1 MFKEEAPKSE
11 IDSVISL
18 YSNGEFQYALNELT
32 ELIKDFPKDSILQ
45 NINGACHQALGD
57 LDSAVISYKKAI
69 EINSDYSKAHYNLAG
84 TLYEL
89 GKFNESIKSYELSL
103 SIDPDYAE
111 AHNNLGNV
119 FKDIGWLDE
128 SIISYKKA
136 ISIQPEY
143 FEANYSLAT
152 VFQELEEFDKMINY
166 LEKAA
171 SINPDLA
178 EVHNKIGIGL
188 KQVGRF
194 EDSVESFKRAL
205 GINPDYSDAYNNL
218 GNVFMEL
225 ENIESALNSYHQAL
239 KINPDYPA
247 LHNNLG
253 NAFKELG
260 QIDNALKSY
269 KSALIHNPDNADSHN
284 YIGNIFSELGQ
295 HDDAVKSYERAI
307 GINPE
312 YADAYNNLG
321 NALRDSEQLESALK
335 SFEKSVELNPNF
347 PEAYNN
353 LGNLL
358 KGLGRFDDAV
368 KSFKKSI
375 KISSNFAEAHN
386 NYGNLLADLGRR
398 DDSIKSFKKAIEINP
413 NFAEAYNNLGNVF
426 KSLNKIKDSVQSYE
440 MAIEIN
446 PNFAEAYN
454 NLGNLLTMDSKLLN
468 QAVKCF
474 EKAVEINPDFAIA
487 HNNLGNAFKDLNY
500 LDEALKSY
508 ERAFDIE
515 SSLDNVLGNV
525 LSTKMNSCNW
535 DSLAELLVD
544 AKQRIVNNES
554 VVEPFTL
561 LGLIDDPAIQRK
573 ATELRV
579 RAHHPFNNS
588 LPKLNVYSE
597 HIKIRIAY
605 FSADFREHPLSYLTA
620 ELYELH
626 NRDHFE
632 VHAFSFGPDTNDE
645 INLRIKAGVDHFH
658 NVESM
663 SHKDIALHARSFEID
678 IAVDLTGLTAKSR
691 TDVFAMSAAPIQ
703 LSYIG
708 YLGTMAADYYDYLIA
723 DPVMIPKESQ
733 KYYAEKIVYLP
744 SFQVNDSK
752 DLPPEITLTRKEVGL
767 PEDGFVFCCFNNTYK
782 FTPTVFDSW
791 ARILNAVEDS
801 VLIVYANNELSI
813 INLTKEIVK
822 RGIKAERLI
831 FGESIPKPE
840 YLARY
845 RTADLFL
852 DTHPYNA
859 GTTASD
865 ALKMGLPLLTMKGKS
880 FNSREAA
887 SILTS
892 INLPELI
899 TNTPEEYE
907 ALAIEL
913 ATHPE
918 KLKAIK
924 EKLASN
930 LSTAPLFDTKRFTK
944 NLESAYTQMYERN
957 QKGLEPDHIYV
968 EE

>member
-18 YSNGEFQYALNELT
+18 YSNGEFQSALNEST
-32 ELIKDFPKDSILQ
+32 ELIKFFPKDSKLQ
-45 NINGACHQALGD
+45 NISGACHQALGD

-69 EINSDYSKAHYNLAG
+69 KINSDYSKAHYNLAG
-84 TLYEL
+84 TFYEL
-89 GKFNESIKSYELSL
+89 GKFNESIKSYKLSL

-375 KISSNFAEAHN
+375 KISPNFAEAHN
-386 NYGNLLADLGRR
+386 NYGNLLADLERR
-398 DDSIKSFKKAIEINP
+398 DDSIKSFKKAIEIDP

-426 KSLNKIKDSVQSYE
+426 KTLNRFKESIQSYE

-446 PNFAEAYN
+446 PDFAEAYN
-454 NLGNLLTMDSKLLN
+454 NLGNLLTMDTKLLN
-468 QAVKCF
+468 QAVKSF

-487 HNNLGNAFKDLNY
+487 HNNLGNAYKDLNF
-500 LDEALKSY
+500 LDKALNSY

-515 SSLDNVLGNV
+515 NSLDNVLGNV

-535 DSLAELLVD
+535 DGLAELLDD
-544 AKQRIVNNES
+544 AKKRIVNNEK
-554 VVEPFTL
+554 VIEPFTL
-561 LGLIDDPAIQRK
+561 LGVIDDSAIQRK

-579 RAHHPFNNS
+579 NANHPKSNL
-588 LPKLNVYSE
+588 LPTIDQYPK
-597 HIKIRIAY
+597 HPKIRIGY
-605 FSADFREHPLSYLTA
+605 FSADFREHPLAYLTA

-626 NRDHFE
+626 DRNHFE
-632 VHAFSFGPDTNDE
+632 VHAFSFGPDTQDE
-645 INLRIKAGVDHFH
+645 MNLRIKAGVDHFH
-658 NVESM
+658 NVQSM
-663 SHKDIALHARSFEID
+663 SHKEMALFVRSLEID
-678 IAVDLTGLTAKSR
+678 IAIDLGGFTHDAR

-708 YLGTMAADYYDYLIA
+708 YLGTMGADYYDYLIA

-733 KYYAEKIVYLP
+733 KYYVEKIVYLP

-752 DLPPEITLTRKEVGL
+752 DLPPEITLTRKDVGL
-767 PEDGFVFCCFNNTYK
+767 PEEGFVFCCFNNTYK
-782 FTPTVFDSW
+782 FTPTIFDSW
-791 ARILNAVEDS
+791 ARILKQVDNS
-801 VLIVYANNELSI
+801 VLIVYVNNELST
-813 INLTKEIVK
+813 INLTQEIVK
-822 RGIKAERLI
+822 RGVKSERLI
-831 FGESIPKPE
+831 FGGNLERLE

-865 ALKMGLPLLTMKGKS
+865 ALKMGLPLLTMIGKS
-880 FNSREAA
+880 FSSREAA

-892 INLPELI
+892 MNLPELI
-899 TNTPEEYE
+899 TNTSEEYE

-918 KLKAIK
+918 KLKVIK
-924 EKLASN
+924 DKLISN
-930 LSTAPLFDTKRFTK
+930 LTTAPLYNTKLFVK
-944 NLESAYTQMYERN
+944 NLESAYTTMYERHH
-957 QKGLEPDHIYV
+957 KGLEPNHIYV
-968 EE
+968 K

>member
-1 MFKEEAPKSE
+1 M
-11 IDSVISL
+11 
-18 YSNGEFQYALNELT
+18 
-32 ELIKDFPKDSILQ
+32 
-45 NINGACHQALGD
+45 
-57 LDSAVISYKKAI
+57 
-69 EINSDYSKAHYNLAG
+69 
-84 TLYEL
+84 
-89 GKFNESIKSYELSL
+89 
-103 SIDPDYAE
+103 
-111 AHNNLGNV
+111 
-119 FKDIGWLDE
+119 
-128 SIISYKKA
+128 
-136 ISIQPEY
+136 
-143 FEANYSLAT
+143 
-152 VFQELEEFDKMINY
+152 
-166 LEKAA
+166 
-171 SINPDLA
+171 
-178 EVHNKIGIGL
+178 
-188 KQVGRF
+188 
-194 EDSVESFKRAL
+194 
-205 GINPDYSDAYNNL
+205 
-218 GNVFMEL
+218 
-225 ENIESALNSYHQAL
+225 
-239 KINPDYPA
+239 
-247 LHNNLG
+247 
-253 NAFKELG
+253 
-260 QIDNALKSY
+260 
-269 KSALIHNPDNADSHN
+269 
-284 YIGNIFSELGQ
+284 
-295 HDDAVKSYERAI
+295 
-307 GINPE
+307 
-312 YADAYNNLG
+312 
-321 NALRDSEQLESALK
+321 
-335 SFEKSVELNPNF
+335 
-347 PEAYNN
+347 
-353 LGNLL
+353 
-358 KGLGRFDDAV
+358 
-368 KSFKKSI
+368 
-375 KISSNFAEAHN
+375 
-386 NYGNLLADLGRR
+386 ADLGRR

-645 INLRIKAGVDHFH
+645 INLRIKAGVDRFH

-663 SHKDIALHARSFEID
+663 SLKEMALFVRSLKID
-678 IAVDLTGLTAKSR
+678 IAIDLGGFTHDAR

-708 YLGTMAADYYDYLIA
+708 YLGTMGTDYYDYLIA
-723 DPVMIPKESQ
+723 DPVMIPKENQ
-733 KYYAEKIVYLP
+733 KYYTEKIVYLP

-791 ARILNAVEDS
+791 ARILGHVDNS
-801 VLIVYANNELSI
+801 VLIVYVKNELSK
-813 INLTKEIVK
+813 INLTQEIVK
-822 RGIKAERLI
+822 RGIQAERLI
-831 FGESIPKPE
+831 FGDTVKRPV
-840 YLARY
+840 YMARY
-845 RTADLFL
+845 RTVDLFL

-865 ALKMGLPLLTMKGKS
+865 ALKMRLPMITYLG
-880 FNSREAA
+880 NSYQARMGA
-887 SILTS
+887 SIVNAL
-892 INLPELI
+892 NLPELVA
-899 TNTPEEYE
+899 NSLEEYE

-924 EKLASN
+924 DKLASN
-930 LSTAPLFDTKRFTK
+930 LTTAPLYNTKLFVK
-944 NLESAYTQMYERN
+944 NLESAYTTMYERHHE
-957 QKGLEPDHIYV
+957 GLEPDHIYV
-968 EE
+968 E